1 MIIKY
6 TSDFLNSDLINAL
19 ANVSQ
24 FYNVYQSTKAANYSQ
39 MISELQRQNI
49 HIDNSLDLQT
59 HTLIKELSKSLNEII
74 EQNDKI
80 IEQNNNIISML
91 RGNKDGK

>member
-49 HIDNSLDLQT
+49 HIDDSLDLQT

>member
-19 ANVSQ
+19 ANASQ

-49 HIDNSLDLQT
+49 HIDDSLDLQT

-80 IEQNNNIISML
+80 IEQNDNIISML
-91 RGNKDGK
+91 GENKDGK

>member
-74 EQNDKI
+74 EQSDKI

>member
-19 ANVSQ
+19 ANASQ

-49 HIDNSLDLQT
+49 HIDDSLDLQT

-80 IEQNNNIISML
+80 IEQNDNIISML
-91 RGNKDGK
+91 GGNKDGK